1 MNALVIQCKWRL
13 DEYSTGYTLTHSTA
27 VEFLALLFS
36 RMGYEHIS
44 RNDTDKCFENQSE
57 ERIPTKKYNVQ
68 GDINEMQVRYK
79 FLKSSY
85 AKMGAVIYA

>member
-1 MNALVIQCKWRL
+1 MTSILQA
-13 DEYSTGYTLTHSTA
+13 THSTA
-27 VEFLALLFS
+27 VEFLALLFY

-57 ERIPTKKYNVQ
+57 MEMNSGERIPTKKYNVQ